1 IAGGL
6 LLGGLVPAAIA
17 PLLTG
22 LLPAELR
29 LGIYPLPL
37 AIAALSG
44 LLTVLVFSLWPLAA
58 IGQIPAGALFR
69 DGVAPARRHVPPL
82 VVAVTVAAALTLA
95 ALVVLTAPD
104 RRVALW
110 YVGGAVA
117 AFALFRLAGALVVT
131 VARRLPRPSRPGLR
145 RALANLHRPGP

>member
-1 IAGGL
+1 RVIFASYLIQILALALAGIAGGL

-17 PLLTG
+17 PLLSE

-58 IGQIPAGALFR
+58 IGQLPAGALFR
-69 DGVAPARRHVPPL
+69 DGVPPAPRPGPPL
-82 VVAVTVAAALTLA
+82 VVGT
-95 ALVVLTAPD
+95 
-104 RRVALW
+104 
-110 YVGGAVA
+110 
-117 AFALFRLAGALVVT
+117 
-131 VARRLPRPSRPGLR
+131 
-145 RALANLHRPGP
+145 